1 VIYGLALCAGGGGLE
16 LGLALAL
23 GDRYRAVCYVERE
36 AYPAAVL
43 AARMD
48 AGQLA
53 PAPIWDDVTSF
64 DGGVWR
70 GSVDCVSVGVPCQPW
85 SKVGYGGR
93 ASDKRWIWGEI
104 ARVVREV
111 RPRIVFL
118 ENVPAFVVRGGLRPV
133 LADLAELGFDVA
145 WGLLRASAVGAS
157 HRRERWFALCLADAV
172 ESRCEGELER
182 AIARGIGDAA
192 RLHGRATVAG
202 GVGLRSDGWERET
215 PATGAGV
222 FPPRPA
228 DRDAWG
234 AVLADR
240 PELAPAIESGVCGVA
255 DELAAGLVDRAHR
268 LRVLGNGVAPLQ
280 AAVAFRLL
288 CDRLGVN

>member
-1 VIYGLALCAGGGGLE
+1 
-16 LGLALAL
+16 
-23 GDRYRAVCYVERE
+23 
-36 AYPAAVL
+36 
-43 AARMD
+43 M
-48 AGQLA
+48 
-53 PAPIWDDVTSF
+53 
-64 DGGVWR
+64 
-70 GSVDCVSVGVPCQPW
+70 
-85 SKVGYGGR
+85 
-93 ASDKRWIWGEI
+93 
-104 ARVVREV
+104 
-111 RPRIVFL
+111 